1 MVNKEYIL
9 NLKTRR
15 RIYNYILK
23 YPGLHLRELC
33 RKLNMP
39 KTTLDYHLSYLEKK
53 GLIISKPEK
62 YYTRYYV
69 KEQVSTGDKELIK
82 LFRQEIPRIIIL
94 LLLVTG
100 PAEIYK
106 TRERRFKA
114 RVNHFTRVRLRSIK
128 ELVGLTKYWNIKK
141 DNPYH
146 LKKKRS
152 TIIYHLNKL
161 LEADIIEKIQVGKEV
176 KYKLKNE
183 DAVIVFLFANGDALS
198 DKTLDRLLAYDEYWL
213 GKYNDEIINTM
224 YEIFPHPYHV

>member
-1 MVNKEYIL
+1 MKRVDIL
-9 NLKTRR
+9 SLKTRR
-15 RIYNYILK
+15 QIYNYLLT

-39 KTTLDYHLSYLEKK
+39 KSTLDYHLTYLEKK

-94 LLLVTG
+94 LLLVAG

-106 TRERRFKA
+106 TRDSYFKA
-114 RVNHFTRVRLRSIK
+114 RANHFTRVRLRSIK
-128 ELVGLTKYWNIKK
+128 ELVGMTKYWKITK
-141 DNPYH
+141 DDPIH
-146 LKKKRS
+146 LKIKRS
-152 TIIYHLNKL
+152 AITYHLNKL
-161 LEADIIEKIQVGKEV
+161 LEADIIEKIQVGKEM

-183 DAVIVFLFANGDALS
+183 DDVLVFILAKGDIIS
-198 DKTLDRLLAYDEYWL
+198 DITVDRLLANEEKLL
-213 GKYNDEIINTM
+213 GKNSDAIVDTIF
-224 YEIFPHPYHV
+224 EIFPHPYHA